1 MKLNKQSR
9 IVPLALSLAA
19 GLLSFTSTLQATTHI
34 WSGAGANANFS
45 TAGNW
50 SSGGVP
56 VVRELDLILVFPA
69 GAANKSP
76 VQNIAQLGIDQI
88 VIQDDGYSF
97 TATAGNDFFLRGS
110 AAVDIENQSSTGTFF
125 DVTAPLVLNSG
136 EVLIHG
142 TNGSVTISSVISGSG
157 ALRIDG
163 PTVELS
169 GSAANTYAGATTLYD
184 GILKL
189 SKLANVNAVPGAL
202 NIGHPGVGSP
212 FPLDDVILTAS
223 HQIPNDAVVTVHRS
237 GRLLLDNNV
246 ETIGALEMTGGSVA
260 SVFGALT
267 LNGNVHVS
275 APEVDFASIGGN
287 LSLGAASRSF
297 NVDAGCHLRVS
308 AVIFGGAGVGFTKQG
323 AGSMELYNN
332 ASTYSGITAVEAGK
346 LTASGASVAFGTAAA
361 GTVVS
366 SGANLFLSWANIS
379 AEPLQLNGDGPGTNR
394 SIFTAYGSCSWAG
407 PVTLNGVATNTVQ
420 VLTVDMEF
428 SGAISGAGTLRLL
441 GEYINSVADTTLT
454 LSGTLANTYTGGTLV
469 EHGWLY
475 LNKTP
480 GVNAIPG
487 ALLIGYPEF
496 GNATDYPKV
505 TLLAN
510 NQIADVAVVSTL
522 WAGSLE
528 LGDYSDTIGGL
539 DMTGGYATTAN
550 GTLTLVGDVISRDPN
565 FNASID
571 GKLSLS
577 NQTRVFQC
585 LSGSYLLIQAAV
597 SGSGTAG
604 LIKTGPGNLTLRGTN
619 TYAGVTT
626 VTDGE
631 LQAASDQALGSTA
644 AGTVVGAAGTLYL
657 DGQSS
662 PTGVNIINEA
672 LELNSDG
679 STVTLG
685 TIGPASWTG
694 PITLNSPTNNVLFP
708 YLGDLTLSGPISG
721 PGKLDVDAIT
731 PARVVLAGAGANTYA
746 GGTIV
751 RYGQLVLAK
760 NPGVNAIPGALDIG
774 TAEGV
779 AASVLLSNAT
789 QIADSAAVTMWTNSL
804 FYLNNHSE
812 TIGSL
817 AGTGSVAV
825 QQATLTTGG
834 NNASTTFAGAFSGNG
849 TGSLVK
855 EGTGTMVFAGTS
867 SATAPTLVNKGKLIA
882 DGVFNGPVWVS
893 GAATLGGNGWVGNVA
908 STNGLV
914 SPGASP
920 GRLTTKDLT
929 LNTSSLN
936 IELNGTTP
944 GVNYDQL
951 QTTGTVTLAT
961 GCALSVTLGFAS
973 AVGDQFTILAN
984 DGNDPIVGTF
994 AGLAQG
1000 AQLTISG
1007 QKFSV
1012 TYTGGDGND
1021 VVLTHTNTTPIL
1033 STVVAT
1039 PGANE
1044 GSVIDLNGNIT
1055 DPDVADTHTLLVN
1068 WGDGSATENIP
1079 LSAGVISFHVSHFY
1093 ADDLPGAF
1101 PSDSFTIFCALS
1113 DPNGGVVVTNVS
1125 TVITNVAPSLPTGV
1139 AFAVKSGTPLAS
1151 TLTFTDPGADSWNA
1165 TADYGDGTGVQA
1177 VTVGPGKTLNLN
1189 HAFPTNGTYTVNLT
1203 VNDDDT
1209 GVGTGTVTVY
1219 VGLELTI
1226 LKNSATNAFVRWP
1239 LAFLGFTLESTPG
1252 LPGGTNWLSV
1262 TNPPGIADGQWQV
1275 NVPTTNGNAFFRLR
1289 KP

>member
-1 MKLNKQSR
+1 MKLNKPSR

-56 VVRELDLILVFPA
+56 ATRELDVILIFPA

-88 VIQDDGYSF
+88 VIQDDGYFF
-97 TATAGNDFFLRGS
+97 TATAGNDFFLRGT

-189 SKLANVNAVPGAL
+189 SKLANINAVPGAL

-212 FPLDDVILTAS
+212 LPLDDVILTAS

-237 GRLLLDNNV
+237 GRLVLDNNN

-275 APEVDFASIGGN
+275 APELDFASISGN
-287 LSLGAASRSF
+287 LSLGAVSRSF

-346 LTASGASVAFGTAAA
+346 LTASGASVAFGTVAA

-366 SGANLFLSWANIS
+366 SGANLFLSWANIG
-379 AEPLQLNGDGPGTNR
+379 AEPLQLNGDAPDG
-394 SIFTAYGSCSWAG
+394 SESFTSYGNSSWAG
-407 PVTLNGVATNTVQ
+407 PVTLNGTATNTVH
-420 VLTVDMEF
+420 VLTVSMSF
-428 SGAISGAGTLRLL
+428 SGVISGSGSLRFT
-441 GEYINSVADTTLT
+441 GELVSGNLTTLT
-454 LSGTLANTYTGGTLV
+454 FSGSGANSYTGATLV
-469 EHGWLY
+469 EMGHLL
-475 LNKTP
+475 LNKTA
-480 GVNAIPG
+480 GLNAIPG
-487 ALLIGYPEF
+487 PLAIGSNITVAVP
-496 GNATDYPKV
+496 NSKV
-505 TLLAN
+505 ICQAA
-510 NQIADVAVVSTL
+510 NQIADAASISIRRPGEL
-522 WAGSLE
+522 DLNGFNEAIGPLE
-528 LGDYSDTIGGL
+528 LLGGTV
-539 DMTGGYATTAN
+539 DSAGGQ
-550 GTLTLVGDVISRDPN
+550 LTLLGDVACDGPPGEFAIS
-565 FNASID
+565 
-571 GKLSLS
+571 GLLGLVSLG
-577 NQTRVFQC
+577 NQTRTFTQTTNSTLYVPAL
-585 LSGSYLLIQAAV
+585 LSGGPGV
-597 SGSGTAG
+597 GFT
-604 LIKTGPGNLTLRGTN
+604 KTGRGSMWVYGTN
-619 TYAGVTT
+619 TYSGVTT
-626 VTDGE
+626 IAEGRLDVGY
-631 LQAASDQALGSTA
+631 AFASNETPLGSTA
-644 AGTVVGAAGTLYL
+644 AGTIVKPGGYLALDHVGIG
-657 DGQSS
+657 
-662 PTGVNIINEA
+662 NEA
-672 LELNSDG
+672 LTLEDGVAPFGAQLSSDG
-679 STVTLG
+679 NC
-685 TIGPASWTG
+685 SWSG
-694 PITLNSPTNNVLFP
+694 PITVTATNEAAIYNF
-708 YLGDLTLSGPISG
+708 GGSLTLSGVISG
-721 PGKLDVDAIT
+721 PGNVRFILSDLPGIST
-731 PARVVLAGAGANTYA
+731 TLTGPAANTYLGNTVVL
-746 GGTIV
+746 GGPLLLT
-751 RYGQLVLAK
+751 K
-760 NPGVNAIPGALDIG
+760 SNGVVAIPGNLAIEVNVPSLVRLQSS
-774 TAEGV
+774 E
-779 AASVLLSNAT
+779 
-789 QIADSAAVTMWTNSL
+789 QIANTAAVTVYGGSTL
-804 FYLNNHSE
+804 DLNNFPE

-817 AGTGSVAV
+817 AGSGSVNTLF
-825 QQATLTTGG
+825 ATLTVGG
-834 NNASTTFAGAFSGNG
+834 NNLDTTFAGTLGGSGAVTLVKQGTGALTLTAPQTYLGRTDVTGGKLLVNGSLVSHTTVSGNG
-849 TGSLVK
+849 
-855 EGTGTMVFAGTS
+855 
-867 SATAPTLVNKGKLIA
+867 
-882 DGVFNGPVWVS
+882 
-893 GAATLGGNGWVGNVA
+893 TLGGNGFVGTVG
-908 STNGLV
+908 STNGYL
-914 SPGASP
+914 SPGTSP
-920 GRLTTKDLT
+920 GRLTTKDLA
-929 LNTSSLN
+929 LQTSTLN
-936 IELNGTTP
+936 IELNGNSP
-944 GVNYDQL
+944 GVSYDQL
-951 QTTGTVTLAT
+951 QTTGTVTLAN
-961 GCALSVTLGFAS
+961 CVLNATLGFAS

-984 DGNDPIVGTF
+984 DGSDPIVGTF

-1033 STVVAT
+1033 STVIAT

-1055 DPDVADTHTLLVN
+1055 DPDVADTHTLLIN
-1068 WGDGSATENIP
+1068 WGDGSATESVP
-1079 LSAGVISFHVSHFY
+1079 LTAGVISFHVSHFY
-1093 ADDLPGAF
+1093 DDDKPGAF
-1101 PSDSFTIFCALS
+1101 ANDTFTIFCALS

-1189 HAFPTNGTYTVNLT
+1189 HTFPTNGTYAVNLT